1 MTTLRGQ
8 ASYKPQGRK
17 PRHAPMRRGKAK
29 AVWGFDDL
37 RCDAQSGRALRAEGE
52 MAGMQRGNGGEVGFF
67 DDAADGKRCYGSVRQ
82 SRPLSGLADEERTL
96 GVSNG

>member
-1 MTTLRGQ
+1 
-8 ASYKPQGRK
+8 
-17 PRHAPMRRGKAK
+17 
-29 AVWGFDDL
+29 
-37 RCDAQSGRALRAEGE
+37 

-82 SRPLSGLADEERTL
+82 SRPLSGQADEERTL